1 MKFIVGRRPTA
12 ALAGKFAFLLRMVA
26 PRVVEATGDV
36 TVEQLLDI
44 GPDDCL
50 LMINF
55 NPYGAYVERWLS
67 SARERGARIILLTDR
82 PSAPHAGLA
91 DILLL
96 TDVYSVSFFNSNVAA
111 MFLLELLVSLIA
123 DREGAV
129 AARRL
134 DTLNPY
140 ILQNSK

>member
-1 MKFIVGRRPTA
+1 MMRTW
-12 ALAGKFAFLLRMVA
+12 AG
-26 PRVVEATGDV
+26 
-36 TVEQLLDI
+36 
-44 GPDDCL
+44 
-50 LMINF
+50 
-55 NPYGAYVERWLS
+55 
-67 SARERGARIILLTDR
+67 RIILLTDR